1 MKSKASTPRV
11 GQPARGTRTGRPIMV
26 ALDLLGRRQTLRV
39 LWELREQTLTFRALQ
54 EAAGTN
60 PSLLNTRLAEL
71 READLVQHL
80 GDGYGL
86 TNSGR
91 ALLLAMQP
99 LLRWAREWGS
109 ASTEKPAQRRAPS
122 LGPGR

>member
-1 MKSKASTPRV
+1 
-11 GQPARGTRTGRPIMV
+11 MV
-26 ALDLLGRRQTLRV
+26 ALDLLGRRKTLRV

-99 LLRWAREWGS
+99 LLRWAQEWGS
-109 ASTEKPAQRRAPS
+109 ASTKKPAQRRAPS
-122 LGPGR
+122 PGPGR